1 MKSVVGLAE
10 MVGIGVVELASTETG
25 HGQIGAVGT
34 EVAAGD
40 GIDIDEVAE
49 GGRAAEEG
57 NLRALGGD
65 GDKRAE
71 RAEQRAGPGAGHEA
85 YRLGLVE
92 AAGGVHHANRAG
104 GAGAHGGDGCIEL
117 KACVGAA
124 GIALNLT
131 GLWLS

>member
-1 MKSVVGLAE
+1 M
-10 MVGIGVVELASTETG
+10 GIYVPSGASS
-25 HGQIGAVGT
+25 
-34 EVAAGD
+34 
-40 GIDIDEVAE
+40 
-49 GGRAAEEG
+49 
-57 NLRALGGD
+57 
-65 GDKRAE
+65 
-71 RAEQRAGPGAGHEA
+71 GPVQGPVNEA
-85 YRLGLVE
+85 YRVGFVE